1 MAMSLALLVCLP
13 EGGAVAQPKYTPFE
27 IEKAALVFATTDVA
41 QFTVSIAPAGFV
53 FDETRTQYYPTIP
66 SVTSAIVDDANWAAY
81 AVAGGTCSSQDYTMI
96 DDIGCGR
103 YEVTI
108 TDGNA
113 STYFTIDFTDAKWL
127 TSDPDTYGIVCWL
140 ETTPSQILVYTTVG
154 TREQID
160 QEDYGYFLVDNLRY
174 WDMIRSTKD
183 PSYLR
188 DRDGFTLPTGN
199 YPVGVNDATLDVNA
213 TITTT
218 GGSGSYIVV
227 GSGKTFR
234 VTNDPWNWY
243 SDPSGWYTTLSFE
256 QSSGFYVNGG
266 SLIATPATG
275 MVYWEPA
282 STTWAGMTVYTS
294 ATVDLRAGSISGS
307 AGTGLSIG
315 NSSSGNVHVEGY
327 LVTSN
332 TGTGVRVSGSD
343 PTFDFC
349 DFSSNIRSGA
359 EVLPYSNALFDGCYF
374 GANGIHGAVI
384 SGGAVLLQDC
394 QVYNNGQHGV
404 YLTGGSAA
412 QVRVKGCRISDHLP
426 NGYGIYMQDVST
438 SGFVELQNSCVYQNR
453 VGIYMT
459 GASILRGW
467 HKTLP
472 AGSECSEADVT
483 GMNRISE
490 NDVNIQ
496 ASGACVIDLGRE
508 YTPGGGSVC
517 TLGGWNDIVS
527 PNNAQVELDNGA
539 DASLVDCYWAADYSF
554 NVNGG
559 AVLDYSPELMGGSG
573 ACQEAAPSAIVEHLP
588 DGLREL
594 MALTGVVP
602 QQGRSLI
609 SQIAAALRA
618 QGVLESGENN
628 TTGMPVE
635 YIPLIVSP
643 NPFSDATSF
652 HFTISAGEQ
661 QLTLRVYDMLGR
673 QVALIAQADYAR
685 GSHMLAF
692 NAGALPAGMYT
703 AVLHSATRVV
713 SSTRFVVSR

>member
-1 MAMSLALLVCLP
+1 MIFALLVCLP
-13 EGGAVAQPKYTPFE
+13 EGEAIAQKYDE
-27 IEKAALVFATTDVA
+27 IEMDEAALVFATTEGGA
-41 QFTVSIAPAGFV
+41 PFNVSITPAGFI
-53 FDETRTQYYPTIP
+53 FNANKTQYYPSIP
-66 SVTSAIVDDANWAAY
+66 SVTSASVASAQAWAY
-81 AVAGGTCSSQDYTMI
+81 AIPGGSCSSPDYLMRGN
-96 DDIGCGR
+96 IGCGK
-103 YEVTI
+103 YLVTI
-108 TDGNA
+108 DKDGA
-113 STYFTIDFTDAKWL
+113 SESFTIDFTDAKWL
-127 TSDPDTYGIVCWL
+127 TGSAQYGIVCYL
-140 ETTPSQILVYTTVG
+140 EKSGSTILVYATVG
-154 TREQID
+154 PRGPSGN
-160 QEDYGYFLVDNLRY
+160 QEEYGYFLVNDLKY
-174 WDMIRSTKD
+174 WEMIRDVGLD
-183 PSYLR
+183 PTYLR
-188 DRDGFTLPTGN
+188 DRDGFILPTGN

-213 TITTT
+213 TITT
-218 GGSGSYIVV
+218 GSGNHIVV
-227 GSGKTFR
+227 PSGKTFR

-243 SDPSGWYTTLSFE
+243 YDAPGWYTTLSFE
-256 QSSGFYVNGG
+256 QSLGFYVNGG

-282 STTWAGMTVYTS
+282 STTWAGLTVYTS

-307 AGTGLSIG
+307 AGTGLSVG

-349 DFSSNIRSGA
+349 DFSSNTRSGA
-359 EVLPYSNALFDGCYF
+359 ELLSYSNAVCDGCYF
-374 GANGIHGAVI
+374 GDNGIHGVVI
-384 SGGAVLLQDC
+384 SGGTELLQDC
-394 QVYNNGQHGV
+394 HIYSNGQHGV
-404 YLTGGSAA
+404 YLTNGSAA

-453 VGIYMT
+453 VGLYMT

-472 AGSECSEADVT
+472 AGSECSETDVT

-496 ASGACVIDLGRE
+496 ATGACVIDLGRE
-508 YTPGGGSVC
+508 YTSGGGTVC
-517 TLGGWNDIVS
+517 TLGGWNDIDSPRPLQVS
-527 PNNAQVELDNGA
+527 LDNGA

-554 NVNGG
+554 TILGG
-559 AVLDYSPELMGGSG
+559 SVLDYNPELMGSSG
-573 ACQEAAPSAIVEHLP
+573 ACQEAAPASIVEHLP

-594 MALTGVVP
+594 VALTGVVP
-602 QQGRSLI
+602 LQGRSLI

-618 QGVLESGENN
+618 QGVLEVGQSS
-628 TTGMPVE
+628 TTGMPE
-635 YIPLIVSP
+635 DYIPLTVSP

-652 HFTISAGEQ
+652 NFSVATGSR
-661 QLTLRVYDMLGR
+661 QLSLRVYDMLGR

-685 GSHMLAF
+685 GSHTLAF

-703 AVLHSATRVV
+703 AVLHSATGVV
-713 SSTRFVVSR
+713 SSTRFVLSS